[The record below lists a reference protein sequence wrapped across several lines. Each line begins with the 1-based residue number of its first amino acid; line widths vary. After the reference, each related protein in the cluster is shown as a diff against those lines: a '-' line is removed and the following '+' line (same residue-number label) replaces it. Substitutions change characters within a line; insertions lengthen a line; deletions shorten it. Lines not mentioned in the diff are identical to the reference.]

1 MTDLEILMD
10 LYDCD
15 ISQAYKYLHVTD
27 SHFTLG
33 VYKRGFEEG
42 KKVGYALGYADCD
55 YDNGLVD
62 GIKHKDD

>member
-1 MTDLEILMD
+1 MTDIEILMD

-33 VYKRGFEEG
+33 VYKRGYKKGKEENIDEYTRG
-42 KKVGYALGYADCD
+42 FDEGYNAGR
-55 YDNGLVD
+55 NF
-62 GIKHKDD
+62 